1 MKILMNGGRHVG
13 TGSASKLLV
22 LTLPP
27 PPPPSTTLHPCTTGW
42 SVVTDRCLTV
52 HLNSSRSSIK
62 VTRVAADFIGR
73 ANNEQAA
80 S

>member
-1 MKILMNGGRHVG
+1 MHEGRHVG
-13 TGSASKLLV
+13 IGSASELLV
-22 LTLPP
+22 LTHPP
-27 PPPPSTTLHPCTTGW
+27 TPDDPTPPLHRR
-42 SVVTDRCLTV
+42 SVVTDRCLTG

-80 S
+80 T